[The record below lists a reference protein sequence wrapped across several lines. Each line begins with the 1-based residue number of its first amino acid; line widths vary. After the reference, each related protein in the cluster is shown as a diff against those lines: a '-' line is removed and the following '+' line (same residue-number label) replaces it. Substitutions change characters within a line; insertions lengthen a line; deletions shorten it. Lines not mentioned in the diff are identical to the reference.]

1 MKGYRALLRFGL
13 IEFVR
18 DRLTL
23 FWTLAFPILFM
34 VVFGLLFTGDGE
46 DSVQVGFVP
55 VAADPA
61 VTEEVRALL
70 DANDSLDLEQMD
82 LTAALHGLDDGDLHA
97 VVDVQT
103 PVGSRPQ
110 VNLYYDPSRQFVEQ
124 VALPLLKDTLN
135 PLAASAADPDAFDL
149 REQPQGG
156 TRDIRPIDYVHP
168 GILAA
173 AIMQLGLF
181 AAVPL
186 VALRENKILKRMS
199 TTPLRK
205 TTIVAAQVS
214 QRLIIALIQSAIL
227 ILLGWV
233 LFDVR
238 ITGEWQGVLG
248 ILVLGAVTFVA
259 IGYAVAALAST
270 QEAALPIV
278 NLISF
283 PMLFLSGTFFP
294 IELMPKILQVI
305 VAFFPLTYLV
315 DAMRQILV
323 DAAGDHSVGFDVLV
337 LIGWTIVALAIAARR
352 FRWT

>member
-55 VAADPA
+55 VAADPE

-82 LTAALHGLDDGDLHA
+82 LTEALHGLDDGDLHA

-103 PVGSRPQ
+103 PVGARPQ

-199 TTPLRK
+199 TTPLRR

-238 ITGEWQGVLG
+238 IVGEWQGVLG

-294 IELMPKILQVI
+294 IELMPNILQVI

-323 DAAGDHSVGFDVLV
+323 DAAGDHSIGFNVLV

>member
-1 MKGYRALLRFGL
+1 VNGYRALLRYGL
-13 IEFVR
+13 IEFAR

-34 VVFGLLFTGDGE
+34 VVFGLLFTGDAE
-46 DSVQVGFVP
+46 DSVQVGLVS
-55 VAADPA
+55 VGADPDDFA
-61 VTEEVRALL
+61 EVRQLL
-70 DANDSLDLEQMD
+70 ESNRSFDLEEMD
-82 LTAALHGLDDGDLHA
+82 LTEALNRLDDGDLHA

-103 PVGSRPQ
+103 PPDGRAL

-124 VALPLLKDTLN
+124 VAVPLLKDTLN
-135 PLAASAADPDAFDL
+135 PLAASEADPESFDL
-149 REQPQGG
+149 VEHPQGD
-156 TRDIRPIDYVHP
+156 TQDIRPIDYVHP

-181 AAVPL
+181 AAIPL

-205 TTIVAAQVS
+205 TTIVTAQVS
-214 QRLIIALIQSAIL
+214 QRMIIALIQSAIL

-233 LFDVR
+233 LFDVH
-238 ITGEWQGVLG
+238 ITGEWQGVVG
-248 ILVLGAVTFVA
+248 ILFLGAVTFVS

-294 IELMPKILQVI
+294 IDLMPEILQVI

-323 DAAGDHSVGFDVLV
+323 GAAGNNTIAFNVFV
-337 LIGWTIVALAIAARR
+337 LIGWTVFALIVAMRR